1 MEREAA
7 LEARRNA
14 QRSNISFAFGSS
26 VPRNV
31 DSLQCGDSEKI
42 NRHANNASGL
52 LQKGKLFLY
61 VYMSLF
67 IFLSNVVI
75 CYFIKCNMFVKN

>member
-14 QRSNISFAFGSS
+14 QRSHISFAFGSS

-31 DSLQCGDSEKI
+31 DSLQGGDTDKI
-42 NRHANNASGL
+42 SKHSNTTSGL
-52 LQKGKLFLY
+52 LPRGTLIYSLFAVDRYILY
-61 VYMSLF
+61 CDLELF
-67 IFLSNVVI
+67 IFLI
-75 CYFIKCNMFVKN
+75 